1 MPKKA
6 KPQKKRLLVFNC
18 HESWVYQLNQL
29 DYQLDVITELT
40 GRHTSDWDYN
50 MRPFPNNAR
59 KISLREAQHTQK
71 RYHCIIVHNLKDL
84 IDIKERKE
92 PKLLVIHSTIEGRVI
107 SEGSDVNPLQ
117 MRAALQQY
125 VALTGTHVVA
135 VSELKGASWGQT
147 SDIVPFSVN
156 CQDYLPYHGDTAKGL
171 RVSNFI
177 DRRPEI
183 LMWDLHQRAFHDVP
197 VNIVGHNPNL
207 DNVVASRDWSELK
220 TILQSHRFFIHTADP
235 KLEDGYNMATHEAM
249 AAGLPIIGNPN
260 PSSPIEHGVSGFL
273 SDDPEKLNHYAKCLI
288 DDHELA
294 RQMGQEA
301 KRAAQKLFAPEI
313 FIDGINAA
321 IAIAREKKRNKG
333 RF

>member
-18 HESWVYQLNQL
+18 HESWVYQLHQL
-29 DYQLDVITELT
+29 DFQLDIITELD
-40 GRHTSDWDYN
+40 GRHTADWDYN
-50 MRPFPNNAR
+50 MRPFPENAR
-59 KISLREAQHTQK
+59 KISLKEAQQTKK
-71 RYHCIIVHNLKDL
+71 RYHCIIAHNLKDL

-107 SEGSDVNPLQ
+107 SEGSDINPLQ

-125 VALTGTHVVA
+125 VSLTGTHVMA
-135 VSELKGASWGQT
+135 VSQLKGASWGQT

-156 CQDYLPYHGDTAKGL
+156 CDDYLPYQGDIAKGL
-171 RVSNFI
+171 RISNFI

-183 LMWDLHQRAFHDVP
+183 LLWDLHQQAFHDVP
-197 VNIVGHNPNL
+197 VTIVGHNPNM
-207 DNVVASRDWSELK
+207 DNVVASKDWSELK
-220 TILQSHRFFIHTADP
+220 TILQSHRFFIHTANP

-273 SDDPEKLNHYAKCLI
+273 SDDPAELNMFAKRLI

-294 RQMGQEA
+294 KQMGQEA
-301 KRAAQKLFAPEI
+301 KKAAQKRFAPEMFNQG
-313 FIDGINAA
+313 FIAA
-321 IAIAREKKRNKG
+321 ITTARQKKQMKG
-333 RF
+333 G